1 MNNNNSRSSL
11 VNFGLKLSSPGY
23 SYQLQAIARWLLLI
37 TIIIAFSFIGGG
49 NFEDVDAATIAA
61 TMKAENPF
69 FRQIPLSFL
78 TMMVYIFHPVNARYM
93 LPPIAAFAFVM
104 IAGAL
109 YVQDLYALPSF
120 RNSLRYVIASLFGL
134 RYPVLTIDDG
144 EKKLKKGETNLIDA
158 IGGPGFVLIQPG
170 NAVLFRLLRHPS
182 LVGITESVFLEPFE
196 TIGSIVNL
204 DDQHGHIDELI
215 TMTRDGIKVRL
226 MDINFRFRIITSQES
241 QRSLRSPYPFSPD
254 AFRRLSTGLPVD
266 DDGQVSWNT
275 YTSMLVKSAIIDYVN
290 EHDIDFLTA
299 PRASEQDPRRD
310 FRDKVLEESN
320 RRVQDT
326 GTEMLWID
334 SGHFDIMD
342 PDVAAERINYWAAEW
357 AGHAEENRA
366 YSEAKRQAYQELGRA
381 EAQAELIMG
390 ISSALSEMPRSKSPN
405 QNIRNLLLLRTAQ
418 ILDAMKDSRTGDV
431 ASRPARRD
439 KK

>member
-1 MNNNNSRSSL
+1 MSINNGKSRL

-23 SYQLQAIARWLLLI
+23 SHQLQAIARWLLLI
-37 TIIIAFSFIGGG
+37 SIIISFSFIGGG
-49 NFEDVDAATIAA
+49 RYEDLDAGAIAA

-69 FRQIPLSFL
+69 FRGVPLSLL

-120 RNSLRYVIASLFGL
+120 GSALRYVIASLFGL

-204 DDQHGHIDELI
+204 DDQHGNIDELV

-226 MDINFRFRIITSQES
+226 MDINFRFRIVTNQEG
-241 QRSLRSPYPFSPD
+241 QRSLNAPYPFSPE
-254 AFRRLSTGLPVD
+254 AFRKLSTGLPVD
-266 DDGQVSWNT
+266 EKGQVSWNA
-275 YTSMLVKSAIIDYVN
+275 YTSMLVKSTIIDYIN

-299 PRASEQDPRRD
+299 PRKAEQDPRRD
-310 FRDKVLEESN
+310 FREKVLQETN
-320 RRVQDT
+320 LRVQNT

-334 SGHFDIMD
+334 SGQFDIID

-357 AGHAEENRA
+357 AGHAEKNRA
-366 YSEAKRQAYQELGRA
+366 YSDAKRQVYQELGRA
-381 EAQAELIMG
+381 EAQAELITG
-390 ISSALSEMPRSKSPN
+390 ISSALSEIPLSKSTN
-405 QNIRNLLLLRTAQ
+405 QNIRSLLLLRTAQ
-418 ILDAMKDSRTGDV
+418 ILDAMKDSHTGD
-431 ASRPARRD
+431 AAGKAGRRD
-439 KK
+439 RK